1 MRFDVF
7 TLFPGVM
14 HEYVQ
19 TSILG
24 RAGKAGIVDV
34 RLHNIRDYA
43 ADKHRT
49 TDDQPFGG
57 GGGMVMKPE
66 PIYSA
71 VEAVLGEEL
80 KSVPIVLLTPQG
92 RSFNQSLA
100 KEYSKQKH
108 IALICGRY
116 EGVDERVRQYLATD
130 EVSVGDYVLT
140 GGEIPGLLVID
151 AIARMLP
158 GVLGDKLAA
167 TKDTHARGLL
177 EHAHYTRP
185 ADFRGWVVPE
195 ILRSGDHAR
204 IEAWRH
210 EDALR
215 RTFHRRPDLLQ
226 AIELSDEDQ
235 EFLEKLRQKGSKVSD
250 NEDGS

>member
-7 TLFPGVM
+7 SIFPEVM
-14 HEYVQ
+14 QKYLQ
-19 TSILG
+19 TSVLG
-24 RAGKAGIVDV
+24 RAGEDGKIDV
-34 RLHNIRDYA
+34 HLHNIRDYA

-49 TDDQPFGG
+49 TDDEPFGG

-66 PIYSA
+66 PIFAA
-71 VEAVLGEEL
+71 VEAVLGRDIE
-80 KSVPIVLLTPQG
+80 SVPIILLTPQG
-92 RSFNQSLA
+92 RLFKQSLA
-100 KEYSKQKH
+100 KDYSKHKRLV
-108 IALICGRY
+108 LICGRY
-116 EGVDERVRQYLATD
+116 EGVDERVRQNLVTD

-158 GVLGDKLAA
+158 GVLGNELAA
-167 TKDTHARGLL
+167 TKDTHSRGLL

-185 ADFRGWVVPE
+185 ADFRGWMVPE

-210 EDALR
+210 EDSLR
-215 RTFHRRPDLLQ
+215 RTFLRRPDMLQ
-226 AIELSDEDQ
+226 SNELSVEDQ
-235 EFLEKLRQKGSKVSD
+235 EFLEKLSHNESII
-250 NEDGS
+250 EDGS